1 LGRFKID
8 GHDLQNMLINA
19 ANNLQDNKE
28 YVNALNVFPV
38 PDGDTGTNMSMTFKS
53 AVAEIESINNKSI
66 AEVAKRVSRGA
77 LMGARGNS
85 GVILSQ
91 IFRGISKGL
100 EGKDEADAVTL
111 ANSIKEGAN
120 FAYKAV
126 MRPTE
131 GTILTII
138 RAAGDSAINSNES
151 DIIKL
156 LEKVCAHSEK
166 VLEKTPDMLPAL
178 KEAKVVDAGGMGL
191 LIILKGMYS
200 ALKENIKSTIKE
212 EKQNIIT
219 NTSHVSAGANMK
231 VEDIEFGY
239 CTEFF
244 VKTNEA
250 ADKVQDLKMI
260 LDPVGDSMI
269 VVGLEDIIKVHIHTN
284 DPGWVLSE
292 AVKLGELSKIKID
305 NMREQHRQ
313 ILELEY
319 ASTQIETDKEEHII
333 EQASNEEKKYAFI
346 AVSMGN
352 GLKHIFEDLGV
363 DAVIEGGQTM
373 NPSTQDILDQIHKI
387 NAKNIFV
394 LPNNKN
400 IIMAAE
406 QAAEL
411 AEKNVVVIPTKTIP
425 QGVTAITVFNADD
438 NFEANVEQMKEA
450 ILNVSS
456 GSVTYAVRDTEIDGK
471 IIKEGNILG
480 LVESKISEVGKDI
493 YEVCNN
499 IITKMIKEDESELIT
514 IFYGKDCDEDKVEEF
529 VGHLEVKYPDIDIQ
543 YYSGDQPLY
552 YFIVSVE

>member
-1 LGRFKID
+1 MERFKID
-8 GHDLQNMLINA
+8 GHDLQSMLINA
-19 ANNLQDNKE
+19 ANSLQDNKE
-28 YVNALNVFPV
+28 YVNSLNVFPV

-53 AVAEIESINNKSI
+53 AVSEIENIQNKSI
-66 AEVAKRVSRGA
+66 SEIAKRVSKGA

-91 IFRGISKGL
+91 IFRGIAKGL
-100 EGKDEADAVTL
+100 EGLDEADAYAL

-120 FAYKAV
+120 YAYKAV

-138 RAAGDSAINSNES
+138 KAAGESAINSSES

-156 LEKVCAHSEK
+156 LENVCNHSEK
-166 VLEKTPDMLPAL
+166 VLNKTPDMLPAL
-178 KEAKVVDAGGMGL
+178 KAAKVVDAGGMGL
-191 LIILKGMYS
+191 LIIFKGMHS
-200 ALKENIKSTIKE
+200 ALKNNIKAKVKE
-212 EKQNIIT
+212 EEEEV
-219 NTSHVSAGANMK
+219 TSTGHASAQASMN

-244 VKTNEA
+244 VKTMEA
-250 ADKVQDLKMI
+250 ADKSQDLKMI
-260 LDPVGDSMI
+260 LEPMGDSMI
-269 VVGLEDIIKVHIHTN
+269 VVGLDDIIKVHIHTN
-284 DPGWVLSE
+284 DPGLVLSE

-319 ASTQIETDKEEHII
+319 ASTQVENDKDDHVV
-333 EQASNEEKKYAFI
+333 EQASIEEKEYAFI
-346 AVSMGN
+346 AVSMGS
-352 GLKHIFEDLGV
+352 GLKHIFEELGV
-363 DAVIEGGQTM
+363 DSVIEGGQTM

-406 QAAEL
+406 QAADL
-411 AEKNVVVIPTKTIP
+411 AEKNVVVIPTKAIP
-425 QGVTAITVFNADD
+425 QGVTAITVFNEEDAIDE
-438 NFEANVEQMKEA
+438 NIEKMKEA
-450 ILNVSS
+450 IANVST
-456 GSVTYAVRDTEIDGK
+456 GSVTYAVRDTEMEGK

-480 LVESKISEVGKDI
+480 LVENKITEVGKDI
-493 YEVCNN
+493 YDVCNN
-499 IITKMIKEDESELIT
+499 IINNMVKKGETELIT
-514 IFYGKDCDEDKVEEF
+514 IFYGKDCDADKVEEF
-529 VGHLEVKYPDIDIQ
+529 VGDLEDKYPNIDIQ
-543 YYSGDQPLY
+543 YYSGEQPLY